1 VTVQPTLLDVPAAP
15 RPLTSRQAFVWHL
28 VCGIAEGITAEQVGA
43 ALHAQKGTH
52 PVGEPCIYC
61 GRDGR
66 AVLTS
71 KAVAPLVTYRVR
83 GDGQRRYI
91 PRDPADRAREPES
104 GQSDELPD
112 DLFGGAA

>member
-1 VTVQPTLLDVPAAP
+1 MNQPTLLDVPAAP
-15 RPLTSRQAFVWHL
+15 RPLTDRQQFVWHL
-28 VCGIAEGITAEQVGA
+28 IRASCEGLTAEQVGA
-43 ALHAQKGTH
+43 ALHAQKGSH
-52 PVGEPCIYC
+52 PADEPCVYC

-91 PRDPADRAREPES
+91 PRDPADRVRDRDS
-104 GQSDELPD
+104 GQSDEIP
-112 DLFGGAA
+112 F